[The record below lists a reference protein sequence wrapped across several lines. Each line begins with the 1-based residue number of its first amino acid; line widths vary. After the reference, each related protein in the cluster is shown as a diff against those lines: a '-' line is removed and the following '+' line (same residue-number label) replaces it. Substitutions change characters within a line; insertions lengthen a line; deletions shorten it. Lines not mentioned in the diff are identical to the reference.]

1 MQNGHMNG
9 AAPGAQQVVQVNPQQ
24 AAAFA
29 LQLIARAPTTR
40 AEREGYDMAEM
51 FLQAIVNGQ
60 VLLAPAPAPQPV
72 QVAPVDPAPGAA
84 TQ

>member
-9 AAPGAQQVVQVNPQQ
+9 AGAQQMVQVNPQQ

-40 AEREGYDMAEM
+40 AEREAYDMAEM

-60 VLLAPAPAPQPV
+60 VMLAPAPQP
-72 QVAPVDPAPGAA
+72 QAAPPAPVEAPPGDTA
-84 TQ
+84 Q